1 MSLQS
6 KLETISKDYHKTQD
20 ELFKIIEARQKL
32 NSQLQENKLV
42 QKEFS
47 ILENEALIYKLTGP
61 ILIKQEKSEAM
72 LNVKKRL
79 EYIETEI
86 ERLETQIKKYNK
98 NLEEQKSEVYILFF
112 FKENIINIQI
122 FKLRTQIQEI
132 PSRIQTPL

>member
-6 KLETISKDYHKTQD
+6 KLETISKDYQKTQD
-20 ELFKIIEARQKL
+20 ELLKIIEARQKL

-47 ILENEALIYKLTGP
+47 TLENEAVIYKLTGP
-61 ILIKQEKSEAM
+61 ILVKQEKSEAI

-86 ERLETQIKKYNK
+86 EQLEIQIKKHNK
-98 NLEEQKSEVYILFF
+98 NLEKQKLDITELQ
-112 FKENIINIQI
+112 NQ
-122 FKLRTQIQEI
+122 L
-132 PSRIQTPL
+132 

>member
-6 KLETISKDYHKTQD
+6 KLETISKNYQKTQN

-32 NSQLQENKLV
+32 SSQLQENKLV

-47 ILENEALIYKLTGP
+47 ILENDAIIYKLTGP
-61 ILIKQEKSEAM
+61 VLVKQEKSEAI

-86 ERLETQIKKYNK
+86 KRLEIQIKKHNQS
-98 NLEEQKSEVYILFF
+98 LEEQKLD
-112 FKENIINIQI
+112 I
-122 FKLRTQIQEI
+122 FKLQTQIQEN
-132 PSRIQTPL
+132 PT